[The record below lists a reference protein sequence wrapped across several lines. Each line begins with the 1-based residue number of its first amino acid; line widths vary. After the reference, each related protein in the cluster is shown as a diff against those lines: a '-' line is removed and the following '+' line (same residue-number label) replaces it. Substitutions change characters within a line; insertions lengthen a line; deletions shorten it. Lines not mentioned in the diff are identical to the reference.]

1 MNKLKAKIGFDQ
13 TEEYLSGAAPLLKPI
28 RDFFLSIGIFI
39 VNCYGL
45 SETTGAMTA

>member
-1 MNKLKAKIGFDQ
+1 MDKLKWKIGFDE
-13 TEEYLSGAAPLLKPI
+13 TLEYISGAAPLPKSV
-28 RDFFLSIGIFI
+28 RDFFLSIGIVI